1 MTFPINKITAAAL
14 LVIASAGL
22 AKATSQ
28 SDLIAYQIGQLQLPN
43 TNSAAAFLKQGQ
55 LAMATTTNNQ
65 AKQSY
70 VLGATMPACQ
80 SSTFQSQYY
89 NATMATLT
97 SPVTTNIPLTPVT
110 LTNTST
116 GKSSVVKVSGKLNPT
131 LTTPAAVLTIAVKA
145 LPNYAPGWVSNAVAQ
160 SLTTNWGSAKL
171 TTAQRTSNASKAA
184 STALVAA
191 AKLYPK
197 GTVNATAA
205 TFPTTQQGV
214 ANAASAVSANSFNGL
229 IANSQLNTNNVQAV
243 AVSLTSA
250 AVAIQKSSTGGF
262 PNGALGA
269 EGLATTTQLS
279 GGYLN
284 LADNTGNTSTL
295 LSAMITGAGKS
306 LGKNQGNITA
316 FTYGLSQGLIA
327 NYLYTANIAGGDAT
341 TAGATSYKNANT
353 ATIVNYVLKATGLLS
368 NSFYQASL
376 TTTVNTAINGLA
388 SAYTNFKNGTPAATA
403 YSLIDGAKGI
413 NYFALLNGQGT
424 ALTDTSG
431 L

>member
-1 MTFPINKITAAAL
+1 MTILTKKITTAAM
-14 LVIASAGL
+14 LVIATTGL
-22 AKATSQ
+22 AKATTQ
-28 SDLIAYQIGQLQLPN
+28 SDLIAYQIGKQQLPN

-55 LAMATTTNNQ
+55 LAMATTTANQ
-65 AKQSY
+65 AKQVY

-89 NATMATLT
+89 NGTMATLT
-97 SPVTTNIPLTPVT
+97 SPVTTNIV
-110 LTNTST
+110 ST
-116 GKSSVVKVSGKLNPT
+116 VVNLANGETTKVSGNLNPT

-214 ANAASAVSANSFNGL
+214 ANAASAVTANSFNGL

-284 LADNTGNTSTL
+284 LADNIGNTSTL

-353 ATIVNYVLKATGLLS
+353 ATIVNYVLQATGLLS
-368 NSFYQASL
+368 NSTYQTSL

-388 SAYTNFKNGTPAATA
+388 GAYTNFKNGTPAATA

>member
-1 MTFPINKITAAAL
+1 MTLSINKITAAAV

-28 SDLIAYQIGQLQLPN
+28 SDLIAYQIGKQQLSP

-55 LAMATTTNNQ
+55 LAMATTTANQ
-65 AKQSY
+65 AKQVY

-89 NATMATLT
+89 NGTMATLT
-97 SPVTTNIPLTPVT
+97 SPVTTNIPSTPVT
-110 LTNTST
+110 LINTNT
-116 GKSSVVKVSGKLNPT
+116 GKSSVGKVKGNLSPA
-131 LTTPAAVLTIAVKA
+131 LTTPVAVLGVAVKV

-160 SLTTNWGSAKL
+160 SLTSTWGSAKL
-171 TTAQRTSNASKAA
+171 TAAQRTSNASKAA

-214 ANAASAVSANSFNGL
+214 ANAASAVTANSFNGL

-250 AVAIQKSSTGGF
+250 AVAIQKSSSGGF

-316 FTYGLSQGLIA
+316 FTYGVSQGLIA
-327 NYLYTANIAGGDAT
+327 NYLYTANIAGGANT

-368 NSFYQASL
+368 NSTYQASL
-376 TTTVNTAINGLA
+376 TTTVNTAINALA
-388 SAYTNFKNGTPAATA
+388 SAYTNFKSGASAATA